1 MSAGRAGLLLLC
13 CFCAFAVPAGEIAP
27 PSTTLAETAGVT
39 TRIRVVTDNN
49 YPPFVFLDAD
59 GKPRGYEIDRWRL
72 FEQHTGIHVDLE
84 PMDWASAQ
92 RELLAGRA
100 DVIDMIFRTPARD
113 SLYDFS
119 APYATL
125 PVSIFVDRRI
135 RGVVDVQSLRGFPV
149 GVERGDACVER
160 LHAAGITDLKEFAG
174 YSDMIQ
180 AATHGDTRILCMD
193 EYPADFYLYRHDALD
208 HFYKAFVLYTGQFHW
223 AVRKG
228 NGAMLARVEQGM
240 AKITPAELT
249 ALRHRW
255 LEHPFV
261 LRSYLEPA
269 AIAASVILLAL
280 ALLACWVWVLR
291 RAVAAR
297 TRAVLASRQQMQ
309 AVFDASPDA
318 MWVKDLAGVY
328 RECNGRVDELFR
340 GGRQELIGK
349 TDREL
354 FDAAFAD
361 RVQAMDREVLRL
373 GRQHTYTFGL
383 QVNDGSE
390 RQLEVIKVPVPGADG
405 SATGVLSVARDITL
419 RLQAESQLRLWGK
432 AFEHAAFGVK
442 IYDVRTQRITA
453 VNPVFARERGYTPGE
468 LEGMPVDM
476 LYPADLT
483 EAQRAERRAAEQ
495 QDHSLLESE
504 HVTRDGRRFPVLL
517 DRSVVRDADGR
528 PQFAVVYAQD
538 ISERRRAESELRL
551 AAVAF
556 QTQEAL
562 MVTDAS
568 GTIQRINAAFSALT
582 AYRPEEVLGKR
593 PSILG
598 TAHHDHDYYG
608 RMWQQIHE
616 KGFWQG
622 EQWIAGK
629 DGVPRVVRMA
639 VSSVHD
645 ARSQVSHYVCTMTDL
660 TNEREAMA
668 QAERMTFFDPL
679 TDLPNRRFLHG
690 QIQHLLEENR
700 GGALMMID
708 LDHFKRVNDLRSH
721 GTGDRLLWLVAMR
734 LRPLL
739 EEGCMLSRFSGDT
752 FAVLLECPGDDGD
765 RMQHAMACAERV
777 RQSILPPF
785 QLDDDTRI
793 TVTCSIG
800 VTELEP
806 GRGSAESV
814 LREAELAMY
823 AAKAAGRDQAVAFA
837 PAMQADIERNE
848 ELAAELKQAIDLD
861 ALELHLQV
869 LVDRRGQPVGAE
881 ALLRWQR
888 RNGEHVSPALFVPLA
903 EERGLILPLGDWVLR
918 KACAQLAAW
927 AAHPRTHHLT
937 LSVNV
942 SARQFGH
949 AGFVEN
955 VLTMLAE
962 AGADPTRLKLEI
974 TETAVLDDLAWA
986 ASKLASLRAQGVQA
1000 SLDDFGTGYSSLA
1013 YLSRLPLDQLK
1024 IDRSF
1029 VSRLPNVAGDAMVVQ
1044 TIIAMGHG
1052 LGMDVVAEGVETET
1066 QWAFLMEQEC
1076 DVFQGYL
1083 FGRPLPPKQFEALL
1097 ATLETAD

>member
-1 MSAGRAGLLLLC
+1 MA
-13 CFCAFAVPAGEIAP
+13 
-27 PSTTLAETAGVT
+27 TH
-39 TRIRVVTDNN
+39 IRVVTDNN

-59 GKPRGYEIDRWRL
+59 GKPRGYEVDRWRL
-72 FEQHTGIHVDLE
+72 FEEHTGIHVDLE

-113 SLYDFS
+113 ALYDFS

-125 PVSIFVDRRI
+125 PASIFVDRRI
-135 RGVVDVQSLRGFPV
+135 HGVVDVQSLRGFPV

-160 LHAAGITDLKEFAG
+160 LRAVGITDLHEFAG

-180 AATHGDTRILCMD
+180 AATHGDMRILCMD

-208 HFYKAFVLYTGQFHW
+208 RFYKAFVLYTGQFHL

-228 NGAMLARVEQGM
+228 NDAVLARVEHGM
-240 AKITPAELT
+240 AEVTPAELT
-249 ALRHRW
+249 VLRHRW

-261 LRSYLEPA
+261 LRSYLKPA
-269 AIAASVILLAL
+269 VIVASVILLAL
-280 ALLACWVWVLR
+280 ALLGFWVWVLR

-340 GGRQELIGK
+340 GGRQELIGR

-354 FDAAFAD
+354 FTAAFAD

-383 QVNDGSE
+383 AVNDGSE
-390 RQLEVIKVPVPGADG
+390 RQLEVIKVPVPGPDG
-405 SATGVLSVARDITL
+405 SASGVLSVARDITM
-419 RLQAESQLRLWGK
+419 RLQAESQLRLWAH

-442 IYDVRTQRITA
+442 IYDVRTHRITA
-453 VNPVFARERGYTPGE
+453 VNPTFARERGYTPE
-468 LEGMPVDM
+468 QLAGMPVDM
-476 LYPADLT
+476 LYPADQT
-483 EAQRAERRAAEQ
+483 EAERAARRAAEQ
-495 QDHSLLESE
+495 CDHSLLESE

-517 DRSVVRDADGR
+517 DRSVVRDAEGH
-528 PQFAVVYAQD
+528 PHFAVVYAQD

-562 MVTDAS
+562 MVTDAT
-568 GTIQRINAAFSALT
+568 GTIQRVNDAFGALT
-582 AYRPEEVLGKR
+582 GYAPEEVLGRR
-593 PSILG
+593 PSLLG
-598 TAHHDHDYYG
+598 TSRHDHEHYQRLWKQVNEEG
-608 RMWQQIHE
+608 L
-616 KGFWQG
+616 WQG

-629 DGVPRVVRMA
+629 DGVPKVVRTA
-639 VSSVHD
+639 ISSVRHG
-645 ARSQVSHYVCTMTDL
+645 SGEVSHYVCTMTDL
-660 TNEREAMA
+660 TSELEAHA
-668 QAERMTFFDPL
+668 KVERMTFFDPL

-690 QIQHLLEENR
+690 QIQHLLDEGR

-708 LDHFKRVNDLRSH
+708 LDHFKRVNDRRGH
-721 GTGDRLLWLVAMR
+721 VTGDRLLWLVAMR

-739 EEGCMLSRFSGDT
+739 EEGCVLSRFSGDT
-752 FAVLLECPGDDGD
+752 FAVLVECRHEEGS
-765 RMQHAMACAERV
+765 RAQRAMACAERV
-777 RQSILPPF
+777 RSFMRPLF
-785 QLDDDTRI
+785 QLDDDTRVS
-793 TVTCSIG
+793 VTCSIG
-800 VTELEP
+800 LTELVP
-806 GRGSAESV
+806 GRGSPESV
-814 LREAELAMY
+814 FKEAELAMY
-823 AAKAAGRDQAVAFA
+823 AAKQAGRDQALAFA
-837 PAMQADIERNE
+837 PAMQVDMERDEQLAE
-848 ELAAELKQAIDLD
+848 ELRQAIDTD

-869 LVDRRGQPVGAE
+869 LMDRRRSPVGAE
-881 ALLRWQR
+881 ALLRWR
-888 RNGEHVSPALFVPLA
+888 RTNGEQVPPSLFVPIA
-903 EERGLILPLGDWVLR
+903 EQRGLILALGEWVLR
-918 KACAQLAAW
+918 RACTQLAEW
-927 AAHPRTHHLT
+927 AGHPRTRDLT
-937 LSVNV
+937 IAVNV

-949 AGFVEN
+949 PGFVEN
-955 VLTMLAE
+955 VLMMLAE
-962 AGADPTRLKLEI
+962 AGAEPARLKLEI
-974 TETAVLDDLAWA
+974 TETAVLDDLVWA
-986 ASKLASLRAQGVQA
+986 ASKLASLRARGVQA

-1029 VSRLPNVAGDAMVVQ
+1029 VSRLPEVAGDAMVAQ

-1052 LGMDVVAEGVETET
+1052 LGMDVVAEGVETEA
-1066 QWAFLMEQEC
+1066 QWAFLMDQGC

-1083 FGRPLPPKQFEALL
+1083 FGRPMAADRFEALL
-1097 ATLETAD
+1097 AEMDAAD